1 MLYIDSREKE
11 HAIRGIV
18 AYFDRHG
25 IEWERRKLDT
35 GDYMLEGHPERVIDR
50 KAGLA
55 ELAHNMLSRDKARFY
70 REIRRA
76 REQGIDL
83 IILCEQGW
91 IRDLKDVAEWKPKY
105 GKVSG
110 RALADAIFRLEI
122 GYGVPVLYCDKRSTG
137 RRIVEILSGTGE
149 IDGEYGSTDR
159 RRPGQGI
166 CV

>member
-1 MLYIDSREKE
+1 MKILIDTRDKE
-11 HAIRGIV
+11 HAIRGII

-25 IEWERRKLDT
+25 IEWERRKLET
-35 GDYMLEGHPERVIDR
+35 GDYMLEGHPERVVDR
-50 KAGLA
+50 KQSLQ
-55 ELAHNMLSRDKARFY
+55 ELAHNMLSKDRGRFY

-76 REQGIDL
+76 REQGIEL
-83 IILCEQGW
+83 IILCEHGG

-137 RRIVEILSGTGE
+137 RRIVAIL
-149 IDGEYGSTDR
+149 TDE
-159 RRPGQGI
+159 GKSHG
-166 CV
+166 